1 MSERQMNDMLIEDIE
16 LFREVLA
23 ENGTFETGQAILGE
37 AKARIQD
44 LEARLEAMTMQHE
57 AALEAVGKAR
67 EAALREAAQC
77 CDEVSKNYYEIT
89 QMKIG
94 SEMCRADILALINK
108 GDRSE

>member
-1 MSERQMNDMLIEDIE
+1 LPGAKGEVMSDQYMMKCLWKGVADTDQQQD
-16 LFREVLA
+16 A
-23 ENGTFETGQAILGE
+23 AT
-37 AKARIQD
+37 RIQD
-44 LEARLEAMTMQHE
+44 LEARLEAMTQQH
-57 AALEAVGKAR
+57 AAVEKAR

-108 GDRSE
+108 GDSNA